1 MATMAPHDSV
11 VQRTYDHHILA
22 FMLNPLAYIGTVI
35 LVVPNNNPSFD
46 EQASS
51 HCQKLK
57 PTGMVQTSAISG
69 VFPLVKALPLYA
81 PDITVVLLT
90 PIPALMCPVG
100 DLPDI
105 TELTMT
111 TSSGRPKT
119 ADILLVVELL
129 SGLVTPLPA
138 VQFAV
143 AS

>member
-11 VQRTYDHHILA
+11 VQRAYDHHILA
-22 FMLNPLAYIGTVI
+22 FMLNPLAYIGTVT
-35 LVVPNNNPSFD
+35 LVVPNNTASLV

-57 PTGMVQTSAISG
+57 PKGMVQTSAIIG
-69 VFPLVKALPLYA
+69 VFPLFMALALYA

-90 PIPALMCPVG
+90 PIPTLTCPA

-111 TSSGRPKT
+111 ASSDRPKT
-119 ADILLVVELL
+119 
-129 SGLVTPLPA
+129 
-138 VQFAV
+138 
-143 AS
+143 